1 MNDFIYLTN
10 VLKNRKYSI
19 NKINKIT
26 NNLYNQKKYYQT
38 GGNGNIKWDPLF
50 KGYEYII
57 DKFKILNNPDFVNL
71 VETMTEIVSIFEKK
85 EKKEKEKK

>member
-1 MNDFIYLTN
+1 MEDFIYLTN

-26 NNLYNQKKYYQT
+26 NNLYNKKNYYQI
-38 GGNGNIKWDPLF
+38 GGNGNINWDPLTN
-50 KGYEYII
+50 GYEYII
-57 DKFKILNNPDFVNL
+57 NKFKILNNPDFVKL

-85 EKKEKEKK
+85 EKK